1 MTIGMPICTQ
11 TFTRNIVLLGSGPAE
26 VGTPASSHKDVR
38 RSHWASNTYWAS
50 NSTVASALRTAAV
63 WPNGTT
69 WQQWSASVYA
79 GRTGGRSIIADPQF
93 VDAYEGS
100 FYFFKLRPSSPALER
115 GFVQVDPSSAGC
127 RDNPFEQLPDE

>member
-38 RSHWASNTYWAS
+38 RTHWGSNTYWS
-50 NSTVASALRTAAV
+50 ENSTVASALRTAAV

-69 WQQWSASVYA
+69 WEQWSACVYA
-79 GRTGGRSIIADPQF
+79 GRGGGRSIIADPQF
-93 VDAYEGS
+93 VGAEGD
-100 FYFFKLRPSSPALER
+100 FALRPSSPALER
-115 GFVQVDPSSAGC
+115 GFVQVDPASAGC
-127 RDNPFEQLPDE
+127 RGNPFEQLPDE